1 MRKIIFIVP
10 MLVSQITLADTILG
24 FYAGVSNWQHDM
36 AGNINSDLSVSDRV
50 DINFDNG
57 GNIFYAALEHPVP
70 FLPNIKVQ
78 QNDVQANGLI
88 NISDVAAFPG
98 QSVDVNGDIDFSHT
112 DIMLYYEILDNAL
125 NLDLGLSFKYF
136 NGYSDF
142 YYQDMLDDKSDFDD
156 WIPMLYAK
164 GQVDLPLTGFSVY
177 GSVEALSFD
186 SNDVTDFEVGLNYE
200 SKVGLGGV
208 VGYRA
213 LSVDLINIGD
223 LTSDLKIDGFFA
235 GINFHF

>member
-1 MRKIIFIVP
+1 MF
-10 MLVSQITLADTILG
+10 VSQLTLADTVLG

-36 AGNINSDLSVSDRV
+36 AGNINSDISSSDRV
-50 DINFDNG
+50 DINFDDG
-57 GNIFYAALEHPVP
+57 GNIFYAALEHPIP
-70 FLPNIKVQ
+70 FVPNIKIQ
-78 QNDVQANGLI
+78 QNNVQANGLI

-98 QSVDVNGDIDFSHT
+98 QSVDVIGDIDFSHL
-112 DIMLYYEILDNAL
+112 DMMLYYEVLDNWI

-136 NGYSDF
+136 DGYSDF
-142 YYQDMLDDKSDFDD
+142 NYQDLLDDRSDFDD
-156 WIPMLYAK
+156 VIPMLYGK
-164 GQVDLPLTGFSVY
+164 GQVDLPFTGFSVY

-200 SKVGLGGV
+200 SKMGLGGAI
-208 VGYRA
+208 GYRS
-213 LSVDLINIGD
+213 LNVDLVNIGD